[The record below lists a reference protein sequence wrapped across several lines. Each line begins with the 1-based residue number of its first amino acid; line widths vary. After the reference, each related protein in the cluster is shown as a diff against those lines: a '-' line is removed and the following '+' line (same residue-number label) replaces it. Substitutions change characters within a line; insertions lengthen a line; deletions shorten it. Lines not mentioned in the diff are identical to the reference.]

1 MNAINYF
8 IFSAQQDEETSQDLT
23 VIAEESI
30 DGHFSELD
38 IQKRPESRLGST
50 QSDIKEISFGKQE
63 KRIREQFQEHWSER
77 NEAIELRTEI
87 KDIPISEKLMMMHR
101 DEQNRTIV
109 PNEQF
114 EAERLESLNVHYSN
128 SCPITDEDLLTGII
142 AKHSDIDS
150 RKKSN
155 ESAEKSDCGAPIISD
170 TDSVASNISDD
181 NVLTIASGN
190 ESDENEIQDEIQVI
204 NGLTSNGVETKN
216 EIRSERSQFEAIRLC
231 SFAEL
236 LGEYNWSIPYALY
249 KV

>member
-50 QSDIKEISFGKQE
+50 QSDIKEIPFGKQE
-63 KRIREQFQEHWSER
+63 EQIREQFKEHWSER

-150 RKKSN
+150 RKESN
-155 ESAEKSDCGAPIISD
+155 ESAEKSDCGAPITD